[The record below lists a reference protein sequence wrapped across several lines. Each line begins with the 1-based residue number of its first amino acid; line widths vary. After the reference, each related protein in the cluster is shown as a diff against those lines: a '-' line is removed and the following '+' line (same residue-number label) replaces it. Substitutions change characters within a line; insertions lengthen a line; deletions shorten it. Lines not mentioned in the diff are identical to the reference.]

1 MPSTVESLLRAVQLS
16 WAGAARWH
24 QRVQLDG
31 PGVYLVALAEAPNE
45 IVTQPVCPV
54 SAAAVQQLLDVRPE
68 LLLDGRRPDT
78 VTLADRLASMWLA
91 DETVLYIG
99 LAGTSVAKRVR
110 QYYKTPLGARK
121 PHAGG
126 WPLKTLAN
134 LDQLWVHYARCAS
147 VDAAE
152 RAMLDTFASGV
163 SASARAAL
171 CDPDV
176 PLPFANLT
184 VPRGARKRHGISGAR
199 EPYSHRSVAI
209 VTGGVAPPS
218 GERRQR
224 LPVPVVPASDLWTQP
239 ITCADLKAGRIRIP
253 VGTKPQFPPTR
264 QVLRVI
270 LRGRPIDVRWDP
282 RDGHDRSRSGVL
294 SVGRSALDGLAAEG
308 ERLTVTVRQDGD
320 FELS

>member
-1 MPSTVESLLRAVQLS
+1 M
-16 WAGAARWH
+16 
-24 QRVQLDG
+24 
-31 PGVYLVALAEAPNE
+31 
-45 IVTQPVCPV
+45 
-54 SAAAVQQLLDVRPE
+54 QQLLDVRPE

-199 EPYSHRSVAI
+199 EP
-209 VTGGVAPPS
+209 
-218 GERRQR
+218 
-224 LPVPVVPASDLWTQP
+224 
-239 ITCADLKAGRIRIP
+239 
-253 VGTKPQFPPTR
+253 
-264 QVLRVI
+264 
-270 LRGRPIDVRWDP
+270 
-282 RDGHDRSRSGVL
+282 
-294 SVGRSALDGLAAEG
+294 
-308 ERLTVTVRQDGD
+308 
-320 FELS
+320 